1 MDIRKEISHS
11 EICSHINNCRA
22 YESDFH
28 WHEKVEICQPIN
40 KPCRFLIDGKTVE
53 TQPGDLVVIKEQAVH
68 RFLVDQDDTDIRII
82 QFPFKILLHLDTP
95 VKPLKTHIKMEEIK
109 EIPQLAESLDKL
121 FGLMDNES
129 PVIKVSGNPYMQFL
143 TVTMYMLLMRHFA
156 DEGDFTSSKKDRK
169 DFYRITAYIN
179 DNFKN
184 DINIKSIAAE
194 LYISKIH
201 IAKLFEK
208 YSGMG
213 IGEYISML
221 RIKNANQLM
230 VEGMSITEAALD
242 SGFQS
247 VRTFNNSYKEYMGM
261 TPTEYIKKTLNQK
274 RPKV

>member
-1 MDIRKEISHS
+1 MDIKKETSRS
-11 EICSHINNCRA
+11 EICSHINHCMA
-22 YESDFH
+22 HESPFH

-40 KPCRFLIDGKTVE
+40 KPSRFLVDGKMVE
-53 TQPGDLVVIKEQAVH
+53 AEPGDLVVIKEQAVH
-68 RFLVDQDDTDIRII
+68 VFLVDNDDTDIRII

-95 VKPLKTHIKMEEIK
+95 VKPLKTHIKMTEIE

-121 FGLMDNES
+121 FSLMDNEHL
-129 PVIKVSGNPYMQFL
+129 VEKVSENPYMQFL

-156 DEGDFTSSKKDRK
+156 DESDFATSKKDRK
-169 DFYRITAYIN
+169 DFYGITAYIN
-179 DNFKN
+179 ENFKN
-184 DINIKSIAAE
+184 DINIKIIAKE

-213 IGEYISML
+213 LNEYISML
-221 RIKNANQLM
+221 RIKNANKLM
-230 VEGMSITEAALD
+230 IEGMSITEAALE

-274 RPKV
+274 RSKV